1 MVIMQQKNLN
11 LNPLDDM
18 WGGKIKT
25 YLICMKGSVVPQKSN
40 IVQCQFPAHPPVHK
54 GEKNGKK
61 DEQKSLDIYKF
72 TCKLHSSPNQIHLY
86 LSRLKYCRSSIPKMR
101 IIKA

>member
-18 WGGKIKT
+18 WGGKIKK
-25 YLICMKGSVVPQKSN
+25 YLIRMKGSVVPHKSN

-54 GEKNGKK
+54 EEKNGKK
-61 DEQKSLDIYKF
+61 G
-72 TCKLHSSPNQIHLY
+72 
-86 LSRLKYCRSSIPKMR
+86 
-101 IIKA
+101 